1 MLKTPKNKMIKNDNC
16 YLTKEE
22 KKQKNDNQDYS
33 FWEWYIVEKNII
45 EVKFSK
51 KARKFDEVSHLDLA
65 FDFYY

>member
-1 MLKTPKNKMIKNDNC
+1 MKTPKNKMIKNDNC

-45 EVKFSK
+45 EVEFSK
-51 KARKFDEVSHLDLA
+51 KTRNFDGVSLLDLT
-65 FDFYY
+65 FNSY